1 MIFFPCTELFCTK
14 ISSLVIT
21 FISNRQ
27 KEYRSVKKILI
38 IPYLGL
44 LLFLNPFQSTAQ
56 INPDTSLGKG
66 TLESCVRYALFH
78 NPRLQQSLL
87 DEEITDQGI
96 KTKLAD
102 WFPQLNFNFNLI
114 HNYKL
119 PVSIVAGAPF
129 QAGTINSSSGLF
141 SVTQTIFGRDVLLA
155 ATTASDVRE
164 AAKQNTVSNR
174 VDIVIN
180 VSKAFYSVLLAR
192 LQIDLVKKD
201 IIRLRRSQSDAFEQ
215 YKAGVTD
222 KNDYK
227 RGTILLNNAI
237 AELKTEEENLKV
249 RYSLLKNFM
258 GYNSKNEFQLE
269 YDSTMMERD
278 AFIDTSQSLNF
289 NRRIEYKILET
300 QRRLSKAN
308 LNYYRWSFIPTI
320 SAFGNYNFNYM
331 NDKLA
336 GLYNLNYPNSLVGLQ
351 LSLPIFEGGKRYH
364 EILEAE
370 LLLHRTDYDRIAL
383 ENSIRTEYTEA
394 LAGYKS
400 NLSNLMM
407 LRENIQLAREV
418 YFTIQLQYK
427 SGVKSYLEVIIA
439 ETDLRETQT
448 NYLNSLYEVLS
459 SKLDVEKAL
468 GIVQY

>member
-1 MIFFPCTELFCTK
+1 
-14 ISSLVIT
+14 
-21 FISNRQ
+21 
-27 KEYRSVKKILI
+27 
-38 IPYLGL
+38 
-44 LLFLNPFQSTAQ
+44 
-56 INPDTSLGKG
+56 
-66 TLESCVRYALFH
+66 
-78 NPRLQQSLL
+78 
-87 DEEITDQGI
+87 
-96 KTKLAD
+96 
-102 WFPQLNFNFNLI
+102 
-114 HNYKL
+114 
-119 PVSIVAGAPF
+119 
-129 QAGTINSSSGLF
+129 
-141 SVTQTIFGRDVLLA
+141 
-155 ATTASDVRE
+155 
-164 AAKQNTVSNR
+164 
-174 VDIVIN
+174 
-180 VSKAFYSVLLAR
+180 
-192 LQIDLVKKD
+192 
-201 IIRLRRSQSDAFEQ
+201 
-215 YKAGVTD
+215 
-222 KNDYK
+222 
-227 RGTILLNNAI
+227 
-237 AELKTEEENLKV
+237 
-249 RYSLLKNFM
+249 
-258 GYNSKNEFQLE
+258 
-269 YDSTMMERD
+269 
-278 AFIDTSQSLNF
+278 
-289 NRRIEYKILET
+289 
-300 QRRLSKAN
+300 
-308 LNYYRWSFIPTI
+308 
-320 SAFGNYNFNYM
+320 M

>member
-1 MIFFPCTELFCTK
+1 M
-14 ISSLVIT
+14 
-21 FISNRQ
+21 
-27 KEYRSVKKILI
+27 
-38 IPYLGL
+38 GL

-56 INPDTSLGKG
+56 INPDTSLEKG
-66 TLESCVRYALFH
+66 TLENCVRYALFH